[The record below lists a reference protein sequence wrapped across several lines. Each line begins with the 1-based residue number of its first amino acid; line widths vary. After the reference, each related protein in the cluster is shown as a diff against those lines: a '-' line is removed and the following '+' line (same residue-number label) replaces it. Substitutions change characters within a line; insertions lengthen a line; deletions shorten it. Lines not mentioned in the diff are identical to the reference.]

1 MDASRAI
8 KLICVHVH
16 IHGEVESMG
25 TKTISIT
32 DEAYLALKREKT
44 NKESFTDTILR
55 ITKKSG
61 KLSDCFGNWEMS
73 DKQQKEIEAELAEGW
88 NVFQERMS
96 NEMSGH

>member
-1 MDASRAI
+1 MNVIHAI
-8 KLICVHVH
+8 TLICVHVH
-16 IHGEVESMG
+16 IHGEVENTG

-55 ITKKSG
+55 ITSKSG
-61 KLSDCFGNWEMS
+61 KLSDCFGTWKMS
-73 DKQQKEIEAELAEGW
+73 DKKQKEIEAELEEGW
-88 NVFQERMS
+88 NVLEERMS